1 MSNNDVTY
9 RVNLKI
15 DGDDIIGTV
24 TKSLDKM
31 TESTRQATKSFG
43 DCYKA
48 LFSIS
53 QVADGLSVLEQGFN
67 NLLTPGASLNANML
81 ELSAITGVT
90 GEGLKAIEKAA
101 RDTAKTF
108 GTSAVDNVEAYKMML
123 SQLSPEIA
131 NNSEAMKLMGEN
143 ANILSKQ
150 MGGDTVAATEVLNT
164 SLNQFGVSMDD
175 PIAAAKVMADMMNVM
190 SAAAQNG
197 SAELPQ
203 IKQALEQVG
212 MVAKTTGLSFAETN
226 AYIQLLDQA
235 GKKGSEGG
243 VALRN
248 VLTTLSEGRFTSKL
262 AAEGLQ
268 QAGISVDYLAD
279 SSIPLHERLKT
290 LRKIQG
296 DTALMTKVF
305 GKENMAAAI
314 AMINTA
320 DEAEA
325 MSKAIVGTNSA
336 VEQAEVIM
344 KGHNERMSRYKAKIE
359 DLKIGFFNLT
369 EAYSPYIKSF
379 FSGISA
385 MGQSV
390 VAINALITAIQA
402 LNIKKTWDTIV
413 SVINTRALQQN
424 TFQRLRMGV
433 ASNIAAMQMRSI
445 NLQMGLGAILA
456 RIQASGIRSVAIAF
470 GQATLGATAFQ
481 IALDA
486 LGIGLILLAV
496 AGLVAGL
503 QHLYH
508 NSRKFREILGGIGG
522 AGKAI
527 FHNIGVYADR
537 LWHLFLKPIATMIF
551 NIYKSAFLGT
561 WEVVKMVWN
570 GIRSAILWAWNSV
583 IKPVAGFILNVYRNA
598 FLTIW
603 NTVKAVFSW
612 IVSLISRVWN
622 WIKTTFST
630 FAGWIQSTI
639 IDPIYNAVSQV
650 WNWLT
655 GLFDT
660 IVDKLGEITAPIKA
674 LWNSLFSSEGT
685 VSVKAEYD
693 KGKEAGGKSFDKEQ
707 EAKKQ
712 GQASGK
718 PQEVKIVDDSHKA
731 VFDVANGNKSI
742 ATPTIGGVAAEKT
755 KGTKSGGV
763 GGTDSGDSGNK
774 VRNLTVGK
782 MVENLNIYTQKGGIS
797 ESKEQLI
804 QAVKEI
810 FATAV
815 ADFAGAD
822 RNATTA

>member
-1 MSNNDVTY
+1 MSNNNITY
-9 RVNLKI
+9 QVNLKI
-15 DGDDIIGTV
+15 VGDDIIGTV

-90 GEGLKAIEKAA
+90 GDGLKAIEQAA

-131 NNSEAMKLMGEN
+131 NNSEAMKMMGEN

-190 SAAAQNG
+190 SAAAQQG

-248 VLTTLSEGRFTSKL
+248 VLTTLAEGRFTSKL
-262 AAEGLQ
+262 AAEGLE

-344 KGHNERMSRYKAKIE
+344 GGYNEKMSRTKAWID
-359 DLKIGFFNLT
+359 DLKISFFNLT
-369 EAYSPYIKSF
+369 NGMVPVVQGF
-379 FSGISA
+379 FSTFSA
-385 MGQSV
+385 LGQSV
-390 VAINALITAIQA
+390 QAVHALITAYQA
-402 LNIKKTWDTIV
+402 LNIRLLWNTGVEAIRKTIISNSAAAMMYYEVAIKSNSTYIA
-413 SVINTRALQQN
+413 INTFLTKAYSSALN
-424 TFQRLRMGV
+424 SVRNSALG
-433 ASNIAAMQMRSI
+433 AAMGTRVFSASI
-445 NLQMGLGAILA
+445 MGIPVIGWILA
-456 RIQASGIRSVAIAF
+456 GITAIIVAIK
-470 GQATLGATAFQ
+470 
-481 IALDA
+481 
-486 LGIGLILLAV
+486 LLWN
-496 AGLVAGL
+496 
-503 QHLYH
+503 H
-508 NSRKFREILGGIGG
+508 SRSFREILYGIGG

-527 FHNIGVYADR
+527 FHNIGVYAGR
-537 LWHLFLKPIATMIF
+537 LWSMFLKPIATMIF

-561 WEVVKMVWN
+561 WEIAKMVWN

-583 IKPVAGFILNVYRNA
+583 IKPVATFIFNIYRSVFIA
-598 FLTIW
+598 IW

-660 IVDKLGEITAPIKA
+660 IVDKLGKITAPIKA

-712 GQASGK
+712 GQANGK
-718 PQEVKIVDDSHKA
+718 PQEVKIVDDSHKS

-763 GGTDSGDSGNK
+763 GSSDSGDSGNK

>member
-1 MSNNDVTY
+1 MTNNITY
-9 RVNLKI
+9 QVNLKI
-15 DGDDIIGTV
+15 VGDDIIGTV

-90 GEGLKAIEKAA
+90 GDGLKAIEQAA

-190 SAAAQNG
+190 SAAAQQG

-248 VLTTLSEGRFTSKL
+248 VLTTLAEGRFTSKL
-262 AAEGLQ
+262 AAEGLE

-336 VEQAEVIM
+336 VEQAGVIM
-344 KGHNERMSRYKAKIE
+344 QGHNERVARTKAWFD
-359 DLKIGFFNLT
+359 DLKISIFNAT
-369 EAYSPYIKSF
+369 EAYSPYIKNV
-379 FSGISA
+379 FSGIA
-385 MGQSV
+385 TAGQSFQ
-390 VAINALITAIQA
+390 AIHALVTAYGALEIKLLWNTIRTKSLALWTGITTFASKVYNRELI
-402 LNIKKTWDTIV
+402 
-413 SVINTRALQQN
+413 SINT
-424 TFQRLRMGV
+424 
-433 ASNIAAMQMRSI
+433 QMTI
-445 NLQMGLGAILA
+445 GAVLA

-527 FHNIGVYADR
+527 FHNIGVYAGR
-537 LWHLFLKPIATMIF
+537 LWSMFLKPIATMIF

-561 WEVVKMVWN
+561 WEIAKMVWN

-583 IKPVAGFILNVYRNA
+583 IKPVATFIFNIYRSVFIA
-598 FLTIW
+598 IW

-660 IVDKLGEITAPIKA
+660 IVDKLGKITAPIKA

-718 PQEVKIVDDSHKA
+718 PQEVKIVDDSHKS

-755 KGTKSGGV
+755 KGAKSGGV

-782 MVENLNIYTQKGGIS
+782 MVENLNIYTQKGGIN

>member
-1 MSNNDVTY
+1 MTNNITY
-9 RVNLKI
+9 QVNLRVEG
-15 DGDDIIGTV
+15 GDVVGTI
-24 TKSLDKM
+24 TQHLDKM
-31 TESTRQATKSFG
+31 VESTRQATKSFG

-48 LFSIS
+48 LFAIS

-67 NLLTPGASLNANML
+67 GLLETGASLNANL
-81 ELSAITGVT
+81 QELSAITGVT
-90 GEGLKAIEKAA
+90 GDGLKAIEKAA

-131 NNSEAMKLMGEN
+131 QNSEAMKLMGEN

-175 PIAAAKVMADMMNVM
+175 PIAAAKIMADMMNVM
-190 SAAAQNG
+190 SAAAQQG

-262 AAEGLQ
+262 AAEGLE

-336 VEQAEVIM
+336 VEQADVIM

-402 LNIKKTWDTIV
+402 LNIKKTWDTII

-424 TFQRLRMGV
+424 TFQRLRLGV
-433 ASNIAAMQMRSI
+433 ASNIAAMQMRAI

-456 RIQASGIRSVAIAF
+456 RIQASGLRSVAIAF
-470 GQATLGATAFQ
+470 GQATFGATGFKM
-481 IALDA
+481 ALNA
-486 LGIGLILLAV
+486 LGIGLIITAIV
-496 AGLVAGL
+496 GLIMGL
-503 QHLYH
+503 KYLYE
-508 NSRKFREILGGIGG
+508 NSRKFREILGGIGEV
-522 AGKAI
+522 GKAI
-527 FHNIGVYADR
+527 FHNIGVYAGR
-537 LWHLFLKPIATMIF
+537 LWDMVLKPIATAYWNLYKWIF
-551 NIYKSAFLGT
+551 SKV
-561 WEVVKMVWN
+561 WEIAKMAWN
-570 GIRSAILWAWNSV
+570 GITSAISWAWNSV

-622 WIKTTFST
+622 WVKETFSG
-630 FAGWIQSTI
+630 FASWVEETI
-639 IDPIYNAVSQV
+639 INPIRDMFNTIEK
-650 WNWLT
+650 WIDEKF
-655 GLFDT
+655 GG
-660 IVDKLGEITAPIKA
+660 IVDKVKNLGQGVKDFFGSI
-674 LWNSLFSSEGT
+674 FSSEGT
-685 VSVKAEYD
+685 VSVKGAY
-693 KGKEAGGKSFDKEQ
+693 EAGAKKGGEQFDKEQ
-707 EAKKQ
+707 SQKKN
-712 GQASGK
+712 GSGK
-718 PQEVKIVDDSHKA
+718 PQEVKIVDNAHKSI
-731 VFDVANGNKSI
+731 FDVGVGSKGVS
-742 ATPTIGGVAAEKT
+742 TPTIGGVAAEKV
-755 KGTKSGGV
+755 KKSRGTGGHSGT
-763 GGTDSGDSGNK
+763 GGDGDGGNK
-774 VRNLTVGK
+774 VRSLTVGK
-782 MVENLNIYTQKGGIS
+782 MVENLNIYTQKGGVS

-804 QAVKEI
+804 QAIKEI
-810 FATAV
+810 FGTAV